1 MTLKT
6 HSYSISKMHS
16 SKSIAV
22 DTVPLSQRT
31 IKRIEEAKKDLKE
44 GNVCT
49 FEELKAELEI
59 DDF

>member
-6 HSYSISKMHS
+6 HSHSISKTS
-16 SKSIAV
+16 PSKSIAV

-31 IKRIEEAKKDLKE
+31 IKRIEEAKKDLRE

-49 FEELKAELEI
+49 LEELKAELEI
-59 DDF
+59 DDI